1 MLLVLAVLNF
11 FILWLF
17 GDIVFELSLNHITH
31 VMLMC

>member
-1 MLLVLAVLNF
+1 VNHVTSRPEV

-17 GDIVFELSLNHITH
+17 GDLVFELSLNHITH